1 MPSARPQPSNVR
13 SRPLVPVDDA
23 APGWVAA
30 KLVVLAAATALTIG
44 IVGGIVLALISGA
57 LVHRS

>member
-1 MPSARPQPSNVR
+1 VN
-13 SRPLVPVDDA
+13 DA

-30 KLVVLAAATALTIG
+30 KLVALSVATALTIG

-57 LVHRS
+57 LVHTPS